1 VRHMFAEAK
10 KRAPCIIFIDEL
22 DSVGRVRGTGFGG
35 GSDEREQTLNQ
46 ILAEMDGFSEREAV
60 IVLAATN
67 RPDVLDPAL
76 LRPGRFDRHV
86 TLELPDLDARVKVL
100 QVHTR
105 KVPLAPDVD
114 LKRVAAGTP
123 GFSGADLRNLVNEAA
138 MAAAREAK
146 RAVESHHFDEMR
158 DRILMG
164 TVRTM
169 AIHDEE
175 RHRLAVHE
183 AGHTAAAYYLPTAD
197 RPYKVT
203 IIPRGRALGS
213 TQQLP
218 EEDRHTLTE
227 DYLCDRLA
235 VMLAGRAAEK
245 AFLGS
250 ISSGADDDIRT
261 ATQLARAMVAR
272 WGMSEEVGPVDVRE
286 SDEHPFLGREIAQPR
301 KVSEAT
307 AQAVDAAV
315 RRLLTEAEQRAETV
329 LTSHRTEVEC
339 LITSLEHN
347 ETLDRASID
356 QCLAP
361 DERAGQQDSVA
372 TTAA

>member
-1 VRHMFAEAK
+1 
-10 KRAPCIIFIDEL
+10 
-22 DSVGRVRGTGFGG
+22 
-35 GSDEREQTLNQ
+35 
-46 ILAEMDGFSEREAV
+46 
-60 IVLAATN
+60 
-67 RPDVLDPAL
+67 
-76 LRPGRFDRHV
+76 
-86 TLELPDLDARVKVL
+86 
-100 QVHTR
+100 
-105 KVPLAPDVD
+105 
-114 LKRVAAGTP
+114 
-123 GFSGADLRNLVNEAA
+123 
-138 MAAAREAK
+138 
-146 RAVESHHFDEMR
+146 MR

-203 IIPRGRALGS
+203 IIPRGHALGS

-227 DYLCDRLA
+227 EYLRDRLA

-245 AFLGS
+245 TFLGS

-261 ATQLARAMVAR
+261 ATQLARAMVGR

-329 LTSHRTEVEC
+329 LTSHRAATER
-339 LITSLEHN
+339 LIASLEHN
-347 ETLDRASID
+347 ETLDRAAID
-356 QCLAP
+356 RCLAP
-361 DERAGQQDSVA
+361 TERAGQQDSVA
-372 TTAA
+372 STAA